1 MPTFILAGVQRSLGP
16 RVKAAL
22 ERDPAGVAGWTA
34 VTMFGKANGQSQIGR
49 EQVDELM
56 RLAEERD
63 GAHIF
68 GVSAVKD
75 RREIEDLV
83 RPHFR
88 FRWFDPAPVN
98 LVGRGDETSLLA
110 ALAAALAEEDYWL
123 TNVKPSSSASPLAL
137 PPIFSCQR
145 DLADTWRLAESYN
158 NRGHLETAAKRIAK
172 FTNAHRR
179 RVDGFKNT
187 PWNAEDGWIWDDDGA
202 RHGNPEFPM
211 DWKYSLRLPDGFHFD
226 VSPKAKGKTYF
237 ADRFGG
243 RHSFKTHVNVTAHGT
258 VRGASETDAR

>member
-22 ERDPAGVAGWTA
+22 ERDPAGVIGWTA

-49 EQVDELM
+49 EQVDELL
-56 RLAEERD
+56 RLAEEHN

-68 GVSAVKD
+68 GVSAMKD
-75 RREIEDLV
+75 RREIADLV

-88 FRWFDPAPVN
+88 FRWFDSGPVN
-98 LVGRGDETSLLA
+98 LVGRGDEASLLA
-110 ALAAALAEEDYWL
+110 ALADALAEEDYWL
-123 TNVKPSSSASPLAL
+123 ANVKPSSSASPLAL
-137 PPIFSCQR
+137 PAIFGCQR

-158 NRGHLETAAKRIAK
+158 NRGHLETAARRIAK

-179 RVDGFKNT
+179 REDGFKNT
-187 PWNAEDGWIWDDDGA
+187 PWVSDDGWIWDDDGA
-202 RHGNPEFPM
+202 RHGNPAFPM

-226 VSPKAKGKTYF
+226 VSPQAKGKTSF
-237 ADRFGG
+237 TDKFDR

-258 VRGASETDAR
+258 VRGALETDAR

>member
-1 MPTFILAGVQRSLGP
+1 MN
-16 RVKAAL
+16 
-22 ERDPAGVAGWTA
+22 PAGVAGWTA

-145 DLADTWRLAESYN
+145 DLADTWRLGVCAAE
-158 NRGHLETAAKRIAK
+158 
-172 FTNAHRR
+172 
-179 RVDGFKNT
+179 
-187 PWNAEDGWIWDDDGA
+187 
-202 RHGNPEFPM
+202 
-211 DWKYSLRLPDGFHFD
+211 RLAG
-226 VSPKAKGKTYF
+226 
-237 ADRFGG
+237 
-243 RHSFKTHVNVTAHGT
+243 
-258 VRGASETDAR
+258 